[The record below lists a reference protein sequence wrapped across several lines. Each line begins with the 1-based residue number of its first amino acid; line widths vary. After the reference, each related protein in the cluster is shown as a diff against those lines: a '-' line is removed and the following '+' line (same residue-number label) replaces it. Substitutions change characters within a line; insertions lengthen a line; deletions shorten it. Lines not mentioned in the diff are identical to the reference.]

1 MEKLPELTVTKFCDL
16 LSEML
21 NLIMKSALEANFTS
35 FNCNREIFMYFKNI
49 ISLYNNPVESSSDK

>member
-21 NLIMKSALEANFTS
+21 KLIMKSALEAYFTS
-35 FNCNREIFMYFKNI
+35 FNCNRETFIDLKNK
-49 ISLYNNPVESSSDK
+49 ISLLIHRVDSSSD